1 MMIRTHK
8 YKLDIGFYLK
18 KYSNF
23 SSIDMVFGDFFF
35 LIQEQVKHK
44 NTLLTDLIRLIE
56 PSDR

>member
-35 LIQEQVKHK
+35 FDTRTGQ
-44 NTLLTDLIRLIE
+44 T
-56 PSDR
+56 